1 LLGIVD
7 AQASTGNPMKRLW
20 RAFFSTRDGLVWAGR
35 YETAVTQE
43 MVVLLFAAPL
53 AFWISNS
60 GWVRIALIGSVL
72 LVLIVELINTALE
85 KLCDHLAPEL
95 NPNIKVVKDL
105 GSAAVFVTILIAG
118 AIWIYVLTGKF
129 S

>member
-1 LLGIVD
+1 MRDDFEAATGI
-7 AQASTGNPMKRLW
+7 PMKRLW
-20 RAFFSTRDGLVWAGR
+20 RAFFSTRDGLLWAGR

-43 MVVLLFAAPL
+43 LVVLMVAAPL
-53 AFWISNS
+53 AFLVSGS

-105 GSAAVFVTILIAG
+105 GSAAVFVAILIAC
-118 AIWIYVLTGKF
+118 AIWIYVLSGPAR
-129 S
+129 